1 MRSIQRNTAFVSAAL
16 AILAFGIFLS
26 PQRHLAAQA
35 TPQARIV
42 VIRDEELQRHPF
54 DYEAKE
60 VFRETIRLHYPRW
73 ASYTQQLTFGKMVN
87 TYDLA
92 TIVWNAGLG
101 CLADCP
107 FPAISVNPSVLL
119 ATLILRYG
127 EAPPPGFNA
136 HQTLRQIYLEINRLY
151 QENRDRPQVWQDRFA
166 NLGSYVMYQL
176 LGADEQRLG
185 KWLTL
190 YRELVPEARVFQE
203 VTPTSTPT
211 VIVPPPFLE
220 RPMPRRLL
228 SARLRCRAIRSTRSS
243 TTAIP
248 FTMRSQQGIGSIS
261 SAWTDRSSSR
271 QRYRLTRTNAIP
283 AGLATQVTMA

>member
-1 MRSIQRNTAFVSAAL
+1 MRIHSEIRNIVFLPGIVMLILLAACTTPSIPEGTGTPTRPLPTATSRPAASPTPTPTLTPSPTTTPTPTPTPSPLPTPDLAAL
-16 AILAFGIFLS
+16 C
-26 PQRHLAAQA
+26 
-35 TPQARIV
+35 RIPGEDGRIA
-42 VIRDEELQRHPF
+42 VISDDKLREHF
-54 DYEAKE
+54 MDYEAKE

-151 QENRDRPQVWQDRFA
+151 QENRDRSQVWQNRFA
-166 NLGSYVMYQL
+166 NLGSYVIYKAIEPTEKQLYQ
-176 LGADEQRLG
+176 
-185 KWLTL
+185 WCIT
-190 YRELVPEARVFQE
+190 YHTVYYTF
-203 VTPTSTPT
+203 STIWQTKHP
-211 VIVPPPFLE
+211 
-220 RPMPRRLL
+220 
-228 SARLRCRAIRSTRSS
+228 
-243 TTAIP
+243 
-248 FTMRSQQGIGSIS
+248 
-261 SAWTDRSSSR
+261 
-271 QRYRLTRTNAIP
+271 
-283 AGLATQVTMA
+283 